1 MVYRGEMLRRY
12 LATIDPLLMM
22 SALLLTF
29 AGAITMNSFS
39 GNNIFF
45 IHQAWWLAGALVVF
59 VLTSLLDARV
69 FRRTSVIMTL
79 YGGIVLMFV
88 LLLVVGTV
96 VLGAKNRFDLG
107 FFSLQPADPAQIV
120 LVLIL
125 AKYFSRRHVEI
136 AHFKHIIVSGAYAF
150 VFFALL
156 FFQPDFGSA
165 MIIFSIW
172 LGTVLVAGI
181 SKKHLL
187 AVVLVGTITFAGL
200 WLFAFQDYQK
210 ARIRTFL
217 NPLTDIHGSGYNA
230 YQSTIAVGSG
240 QVLGKGVGYGTQ
252 SKLSFLP
259 EYETDFIFAAFA
271 EEWGFVGVCVLFILF
286 GILLW
291 RILAISR
298 FGASNFEMLYGVGIV
313 IVFMSHIIIHVGM
326 NIGLLPVT
334 GITIPFLSY
343 GGSHLITE
351 FGSLGIL
358 TSMRRYAR
366 TVPRESADNEFLGV

>member
-252 SKLSFLP
+252 WKL
-259 EYETDFIFAAFA
+259 
-271 EEWGFVGVCVLFILF
+271 
-286 GILLW
+286 
-291 RILAISR
+291 
-298 FGASNFEMLYGVGIV
+298 GIV